1 MQRNP
6 KPNNLEA
13 SEAMPAFDVDELLAK
28 AGVILQREIRNLMI
42 ASTGRKLDAG
52 ESRDLIA
59 YVKLLAETKA
69 QLEDATKN
77 MTDAEL
83 KKLV

>member
-1 MQRNP
+1 MDRTP
-6 KPNNLEA
+6 KPHQHVSDE
-13 SEAMPAFDVDELLAK
+13 MPEFDVDSLLAK
-28 AGVILQREIRNLMI
+28 AGVILQREIRALMA
-42 ASTGRKLDAG
+42 ASARGKLDTA

-69 QLEDATKN
+69 QLEDASKN
-77 MTDAEL
+77 MSTEEL